1 MALDGRA
8 TLAPSAS
15 LIQSALQCKVYSA
28 KSTAQCKSL
37 QHSARLQRSARV
49 YSAKSAAQ
57 CEDAQSCSTC
67 TLLINTLR
75 ECKANMF
82 HKYSCDSEHQ

>member
-15 LIQSALQCKVYSA
+15 LIQSVYSTVQ
-28 KSTAQCKSL
+28 KSAAQCKSL